1 MARQDNALDERLNFL
16 GLDNAARGR
25 LRGLQPVIRREI
37 GPALDGFYRE
47 VRAHPHTRA
56 FFKDERHIESAAGRQ
71 SHHWEI
77 IASGD
82 YGQAYVDGVEAIG
95 QAHARLG
102 LEPRWYIGGYAL
114 VGEHLMKAV
123 VKEAWPKSML
133 GKSGGAE
140 AAGEQIGALL
150 KAMLLDMDF
159 AISIYLS
166 ALQTERDEAERVR
179 KAAEQRQTD
188 MLALLDAALERLA
201 RGDLSARLDGELAP
215 EFQTLQQNFNAAL
228 ASLEDA
234 MQAVGASTGA
244 INAGA
249 DSIATAADDMARR
262 TEQQAASLEET
273 AAALDELTVAVR
285 KSADGATQAA
295 GLVTG
300 ARQEAEQSGQ
310 VMGEAVSAMNQIAD
324 SSGQISQI
332 IGVIDEIAF
341 QTNLLALNAGVEAAR
356 AGDAGKGFA
365 VVASEVRG
373 LAQRSAEAAKEIKA
387 LITASS
393 RQVGEGVRLVGET
406 GEALRRIIGRV
417 EEVDG
422 LVSEIAASSR
432 EQATG
437 LNEVNTAVN
446 QMDQVTQQN
455 AAMVEE
461 ASAASQSLKSEMDV
475 LLRLVAAFNG
485 GPSQGAPAR
494 SRPELADPRRH
505 VATRPAVLQTRERL
519 SSFRGGGLAGGNAAP
534 AVAARADGWEE
545 F

>member
-1 MARQDNALDERLNFL
+1 MAQQDKALDERLNFL

-37 GPALDGFYRE
+37 GPALETFYRE
-47 VRAHPHTRA
+47 VRAHPHTRS

-114 VGEHLMKAV
+114 VGEHLMKSV
-123 VKEAWPKSML
+123 IKEAWPKSML
-133 GKSGGAE
+133 GKSGAAE

-179 KAAEQRQTD
+179 QAAEQRQTD

-201 RGDLSARLDGELAP
+201 RGDLAARLDGELAP
-215 EFQTLQQNFNAAL
+215 EFRTLQQNFNAAL
-228 ASLEDA
+228 AALEDA
-234 MQAVGASTGA
+234 MQAVGSSTGA

-249 DSIATAADDMARR
+249 DNIASAADDMARR

-310 VMGEAVSAMNQIAD
+310 VMGEAVTAMNQIAD

-356 AGDAGKGFA
+356 AGEAGKGFA

-406 GEALRRIIGRV
+406 GDALRRIISRV
-417 EEVDG
+417 EEVDS

-432 EQATG
+432 EQSTG

-461 ASAASQSLKSEMDV
+461 TSAASQSLKSEMDV
-475 LLRLVAAFNG
+475 LLRLVSAFNG
-485 GPSQGAPAR
+485 GQAHGAPAR
-494 SRPELADPRRH
+494 SRPELADPQRH
-505 VATRPAVLQTRERL
+505 VATRPAVLQARERL
-519 SSFRGGGLAGGNAAP
+519 SSFKCGGLAGGNAAP
-534 AVAARADGWEE
+534 ALAARSDDWEE